1 MRAVRFDRY
10 GGIDVLDVREVDD
23 PEAAP
28 GRVVVELKAAGVNPG
43 EMAIREGFLH
53 ERWPATFPSGQGSD
67 LAGVVVGVGPD
78 VTAWRVGDEV
88 LGFSHERSSHAEL
101 IAVPADQ
108 LVAKPA
114 AVPWEVAGAL
124 YVVGVTATVAVDE
137 VTPRPGEVVV
147 VAGAAGGVGSIASQ
161 LARRAGAEVIG
172 LASEANHE
180 WLAEHGIVPVAY
192 GDGVDERI
200 RVAAGERP
208 VAAFIDTFGRGT
220 GTAVNPDGYLGLALA
235 LGVPP
240 ERIETVIDFAG
251 AAEIGARAVGSDGA
265 VPVPILRNLADLVAA
280 GELDVPIA
288 ATYPLERV
296 RDAYAHVERRH
307 TRGKVVLVP

>member
-124 YVVGVTATVAVDE
+124 YVVGVAQDTPVFRIFLDLLGLVGGGLAAIFALGAFTKTANAPGALTGGLVSAALMYYVRESVAVNTLFYGFISF
-137 VTPRPGEVVV
+137 VSAFVVGYAV
-147 VAGAAGGVGSIASQ
+147 SLATRKTSQAG
-161 LARRAGAEVIG
+161 
-172 LASEANHE
+172 
-180 WLAEHGIVPVAY
+180 
-192 GDGVDERI
+192 
-200 RVAAGERP
+200 
-208 VAAFIDTFGRGT
+208 
-220 GTAVNPDGYLGLALA
+220 
-235 LGVPP
+235 
-240 ERIETVIDFAG
+240 
-251 AAEIGARAVGSDGA
+251 
-265 VPVPILRNLADLVAA
+265 
-280 GELDVPIA
+280 
-288 ATYPLERV
+288 
-296 RDAYAHVERRH
+296 
-307 TRGKVVLVP
+307 